1 MGGLDH
7 LEDEDLIP
15 EEQIVITL
23 SHNNYIK
30 RLPVSTYRSQNRG
43 GRGVQGMNTLEED
56 FVSQLVTLSTH
67 DNVLFFTNKGRVYK
81 LKGYEVPELSRQS
94 KGIPVIN
101 AIELENDEV
110 ISTMIAVRDLE
121 DENSFLVF
129 ATKKGIVKRSALSN
143 FSHINKNG
151 KIAIGFK
158 EDDELI
164 AVRLTDGKQDILLG
178 TAHASLIRF
187 PENSLR
193 PLGRTAS
200 GVRGIS
206 LRENDVVVG
215 LDVAYAE
222 SEDEVLV
229 VTEKGY
235 GKRTPVSEYRLSNR
249 GGKGIKT
256 AKITERNG
264 NVVCIT
270 TVSGQEDLMIVTDGG
285 IIIRLQVEDISQ
297 NGRATQGVRLM
308 KLGDNQAV
316 STVAKVIDKTEDE
329 AATEAAQQTE
339 HASAQTTESANEQV
353 IDDTTPGNALHTE
366 SDEDDERIE
375 VRQDFMDRVNED
387 IENDS
392 DQN

>member
-1 MGGLDH
+1 M
-7 LEDEDLIP
+7 
-15 EEQIVITL
+15 
-23 SHNNYIK
+23 
-30 RLPVSTYRSQNRG
+30 
-43 GRGVQGMNTLEED
+43 
-56 FVSQLVTLSTH
+56 
-67 DNVLFFTNKGRVYK
+67 
-81 LKGYEVPELSRQS
+81 
-94 KGIPVIN
+94 
-101 AIELENDEV
+101 
-110 ISTMIAVRDLE
+110 
-121 DENSFLVF
+121 
-129 ATKKGIVKRSALSN
+129 
-143 FSHINKNG
+143 
-151 KIAIGFK
+151 
-158 EDDELI
+158 
-164 AVRLTDGKQDILLG
+164 
-178 TAHASLIRF
+178 
-187 PENSLR
+187 
-193 PLGRTAS
+193 
-200 GVRGIS
+200 RGIS

-256 AKITERNG
+256 AKLTERNG

-270 TVSGQEDLMIVTDGG
+270 TVSGQEDLMIVTDG
-285 IIIRLQVEDISQ
+285 
-297 NGRATQGVRLM
+297 ATQGVRLM

-353 IDDTTPGNALHTE
+353 IEDTTPGNALHTE
-366 SDEDDERIE
+366 SNEDDERIE